1 MNNTINGN
9 IELLRYTFT
18 IAVAVMHVW
27 YIFYGCT
34 YFMEGAYLAVDF
46 FFVLSGFYLAKKIS
60 STHESAW
67 RYTISRYVKIAFVYI
82 SAIIADC
89 ILASSSVVDF
99 ARTTLRAIP
108 DMLAL
113 QSSGFFYPTINVI
126 VWYISAMLIVGFF
139 IVALINLNER
149 LFKSILAPLFI
160 IAGYSIV
167 YYYFRCLDVTTNHTG
182 YLFPI
187 SLFRALSGMCLG
199 YVVKSICD
207 KIECTKGNVTVTGKF
222 AIYCVLLVSISL
234 IFYAFLHSHS
244 SYSFMFLLGSPVMI
258 ICCNVQNMSTLRKF
272 MGGGNFIGQKLSMLF
287 GRQFSL
293 TMYCY
298 SIILFDIMQ
307 RIIPISL
314 MGRYTYTAIYLVFLI
329 LCSWG
334 VSRLA
339 DVVNKRL
346 LKF

>member
-1 MNNTINGN
+1 MNNINGN
-9 IELLRYTFT
+9 IELLRYLFT

-27 YIFYGCT
+27 YVFYGST

-67 RYTISRYVKIAFVYI
+67 RYTISRYAKIAFVYI
-82 SAIIADC
+82 SAIVVDC
-89 ILASSSVVDF
+89 ILSSNSVVDF
-99 ARTTLRAIP
+99 SRTTLRAIP

-139 IVALINLNER
+139 IVTLINLNER
-149 LFKSILAPLFI
+149 FFKSMLAPLFI

-167 YYYFRCLDVTTNHTG
+167 YYYFGCLDVTTNHTG
-182 YLFPI
+182 YMFPI

-199 YVVKSICD
+199 YVVKCICD
-207 KIECTKGNVTVTGKF
+207 KIECIKDNITVVGKF
-222 AIYCVLLVSISL
+222 AIYCGLIVSIL
-234 IFYAFLHSHS
+234 LMFYAFIHSHS
-244 SYSFMFLLGSPVMI
+244 SCSFMFLLGIPIVI
-258 ICCNVQNMSTLRKF
+258 IFCNMQNMSKLAIAI
-272 MGGGNFIGQKLSMLF
+272 GGGQKLSMLF

-293 TMYCY
+293 VMYCY

-307 RIIPISL
+307 RIIPIYM
-314 MGRYTYTAIYLVFLI
+314 MGRYTYTAIYIVFLT
-329 LCSWG
+329 LGSWG
-334 VSRLA
+334 VSQLA
-339 DVVNKRL
+339 NVVNKRL
-346 LKF
+346 LKL